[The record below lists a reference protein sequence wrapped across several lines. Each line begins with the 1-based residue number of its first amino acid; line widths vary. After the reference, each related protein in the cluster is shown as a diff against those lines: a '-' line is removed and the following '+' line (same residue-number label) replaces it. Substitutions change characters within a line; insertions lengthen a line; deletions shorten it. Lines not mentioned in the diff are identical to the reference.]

1 MDLLKKSLINAIN
14 NILRNKLINFLCLGI
29 ISFTLLTLGI
39 FNYISYNLEIFT
51 QNFSKNV
58 EAIFYL
64 KNDVK
69 EKEIKSQINKIKGSL
84 LVDEIIYKSRDEA
97 EINFLAQFPELKYIL
112 SEFDKSPFPSSIEI
126 KFKQKESNLTTKI
139 ISFIEDIEKSDI
151 VESKQINIDWA
162 KKVLYIK
169 KFISIT
175 GIFFSGI
182 LFFVSI
188 FIIYNVIKL
197 NILYRKEEIDILQFV
212 GATDWYIKFPFIIEG
227 ALMGLLGGLI
237 AGFLLIISIKL
248 IPSYSDFIVK
258 MLKEIIS
265 FKKIPLKILIR
276 LLFFGTAIG
285 LISSLFS
292 LKKFFKK

>member
-69 EKEIKSQINKIKGSL
+69 EKEIKAQISKIKGSL
-84 LVDEIIYKSRDEA
+84 LVDKIIYKSRDEA

-151 VESKQINIDWA
+151 VESKQVNIDWA

-175 GIFFSGI
+175 GIFLSGI

-237 AGFLLIISIKL
+237 AGFLLIVSIKL
-248 IPSYSDFIVK
+248 IPSYSDFIAK

>member
-69 EKEIKSQINKIKGSL
+69 EKEIKAQISKIKGSL

-151 VESKQINIDWA
+151 VESKQVNIDWA

-175 GIFFSGI
+175 GIFLSGI

-248 IPSYSDFIVK
+248 IPSYSDFIAK

>member
-1 MDLLKKSLINAIN
+1 MDLLKKSLSNAIN

-51 QNFSKNV
+51 QNFSKNI

-69 EKEIKSQINKIKGSL
+69 DKEIKAQINKIKESL
-84 LVDEIIYKSRDEA
+84 LVDEVVYKSRDEA
-97 EINFLAQFPELKYIL
+97 EISFLSQFPELKYIL
-112 SEFDKSPFPSSIEI
+112 SEFDNSPFPSSIEI
-126 KFKQKESNLTTKI
+126 KFIQEESNLTTKI

-151 VESKQINIDWA
+151 IESKQVNIDWA

-169 KFISIT
+169 KFISIA
-175 GIFFSGI
+175 GIFLSGI
-182 LFFVSI
+182 LLFVSI

-197 NILYRKEEIDILQFV
+197 NIIYRKEEINILQLV

-227 ALMGLLGGLI
+227 ALMGLLGGII
-237 AGFLLIISIKL
+237 AGILLIISIKL
-248 IPSYSDFIVK
+248 IPTYSDFITNI
-258 MLKEIIS
+258 LKDIIS

-276 LLFFGTAIG
+276 LLFFGTVIG

-292 LKKFFKK
+292 LKKFFKT

>member
-1 MDLLKKSLINAIN
+1 
-14 NILRNKLINFLCLGI
+14 
-29 ISFTLLTLGI
+29 
-39 FNYISYNLEIFT
+39 
-51 QNFSKNV
+51 
-58 EAIFYL
+58 
-64 KNDVK
+64 
-69 EKEIKSQINKIKGSL
+69 
-84 LVDEIIYKSRDEA
+84 
-97 EINFLAQFPELKYIL
+97 
-112 SEFDKSPFPSSIEI
+112 
-126 KFKQKESNLTTKI
+126 
-139 ISFIEDIEKSDI
+139 
-151 VESKQINIDWA
+151 
-162 KKVLYIK
+162 LYIK

-175 GIFFSGI
+175 GIFLSGI

-237 AGFLLIISIKL
+237 AGFLLIVSIKL
-248 IPSYSDFIVK
+248 IPSYSDFIAK

>member
-69 EKEIKSQINKIKGSL
+69 EKEIKAQISKIKGSL

-151 VESKQINIDWA
+151 VESKQVNIDWA

-175 GIFFSGI
+175 GIFLSGI

-237 AGFLLIISIKL
+237 AGFLLIVSIKL
-248 IPSYSDFIVK
+248 IPSYSDFIAK